1 MQLRIRYKPI
11 GVMQAAILLCLFLA
25 TLNFINRYY
34 YFVFIAF
41 GLFCVSRSGQLR
53 MYIPA
58 GISLLVLALSWI
70 IFAPGL
76 TASVFNMVKPFTYV
90 LCYIMG
96 YTMSD
101 TDSQNDKTEY
111 NRFYVVICTVAAGS
125 FLHYLLNWVANI
137 NTYDSR
143 NVADIWT
150 GTVIAATGQAAM
162 ACLPLALALAGIFSK
177 SSQKIKIVSF
187 GILAIVVGYNL
198 ILSGRTLFVLIIVV
212 AAVAFLHRLV
222 REQSGKIKTV
232 LSMAL
237 LIAVI
242 ILAYRIDLF
251 GIRTTVENSLFY
263 DRFFGDRAIELDED
277 GRMDKKL
284 YHLRHML
291 QYPFGGA
298 NIREQIGYA
307 HDIYLDTY
315 DEAGIFALLSLL
327 FYIAQAIGSLWKCVS
342 NKCIPFAVRQTVL
355 CLYVLVLI
363 EFMVEPIL
371 QGMPWFFASFCFID
385 GYVRRIVQQQ
395 TKRLES
401 THYEN
406 C

>member
-1 MQLRIRYKPI
+1 MRLKISLKPI
-11 GVMQAAILLCLFLA
+11 QPLNVTILLCLFLA
-25 TLNFINRYY
+25 ALNFITRYY
-34 YFVFIAF
+34 YFIFIAF
-41 GLFCVSRSGQLR
+41 GLFCLMHKGRIKIVTTAC
-53 MYIPA
+53 IPLIILA
-58 GISLLVLALSWI
+58 ISWVV
-70 IFAPGL
+70 FAPGL
-76 TASVFNMVKPFTYV
+76 TASIFNFLKPFAY
-90 LCYIMG
+90 LICYIMG
-96 YTMSD
+96 YNMMQID
-101 TDSQNDKTEY
+101 MQKQELNYKK
-111 NRFYVVICTVAAGS
+111 FFLLLCVVAAGT
-125 FLHYLLNWVANI
+125 LVHYLLNWTTNLNAFN
-137 NTYDSR
+137 SR
-143 NVADIWT
+143 NTIDIWT
-150 GTVIAATGQAAM
+150 GAVMAATGQASL
-162 ACLPLALALAGIFSK
+162 ACLPLALSIAGIFS
-177 SSQKIKIVSF
+177 SNNRNIKVLSF
-187 GILAIVVGYNL
+187 GVLAVVVGYNL
-198 ILSGRTLFVLIIVV
+198 ILSGRTLFILI
-212 AAVAFLHRLV
+212 AAVAVLAFLHRLV
-222 REQSGKIKTV
+222 REQSGKMKTV
-232 LSMAL
+232 FSLAL
-237 LIAVI
+237 IIAVVV
-242 ILAYRIDLF
+242 LAYHFNLF
-251 GIRTTVENSLFY
+251 GIRTAVENSLFY

-291 QYPFGGA
+291 QYPFGGV

-385 GYVRRIVQQQ
+385 GCVRRIVQQQ